1 MAAAPRLGPP
11 PLSLA
16 LAWKFLT
23 QSSADA
29 CWVGSLRHGLDFQA
43 SLWVLG
49 CVLTA
54 HAQAVQAGH

>member
-23 QSSADA
+23 QSSAETML
-29 CWVGSLRHGLDFQA
+29 VGWA
-43 SLWVLG
+43 P
-49 CVLTA
+49 
-54 HAQAVQAGH
+54 